1 MNVMTA
7 AIGPGYF
14 FEDLQIGMEASL
26 VHTVSGEA
34 VSAFAQISGD
44 LNPIHLDEAYA
55 KETPFRRRIAHG
67 MLSAAYISAVF
78 GTKLPGPGCIYISQT
93 LNFKAPVHIGDHV
106 TATVKISDLIEHRKR
121 AIFACTCSVGAKV
134 VLEGEAVIMIP
145 SRAGK

>member
-1 MNVMTA
+1 MNIMTA

-26 VHTVSGEA
+26 VHTVSGDA
-34 VSAFAQISGD
+34 VSAFAQISSD

-121 AIFACTCSVGAKV
+121 AIFACACSVGAKV

>member
-1 MNVMTA
+1 MTA
-7 AIGPGYF
+7 AIEPGYF

-26 VHTVSGEA
+26 VQIVTGE
-34 VSAFAQISGD
+34 VIDAFAHLSGD
-44 LNPIHLDEAYA
+44 LNPIHLDDAYA

-67 MLSAAYISAVF
+67 MLGAAYISAVF

-106 TATVKISDLIEHRKR
+106 TATVRISDLIEHRKR
-121 AIFACTCSVGAKV
+121 AIFACACMVGEKT